1 MKMWSQTTS
10 HSLCCHS
17 SLLVGMQNGIA
28 PLKDSS
34 SVSNTTDHIL
44 TVQSSE
50 PAPCYLLKWV
60 CAQVGLG
67 SIEKSLYLL
76 LNFVI
81 KVKLL

>member
-10 HSLCCHS
+10 HSLCCHN

-34 SVSNTTDHIL
+34 SVSNTTDHIF

-50 PAPCYLLKWV
+50 PAPYLLQGV

-76 LNFVI
+76 LDFVI